1 MSLFILAM
9 PFLQLTIYGPQGGGN
24 EFPNSDLPSNW
35 ACDALDLVNIHSYS
49 GVEEFRTKGPI
60 ALQHALDSNKLMT
73 FEEFGASGEKKAET
87 LKEHIEVFNG
97 LKVPWMPWQISKPGN
112 GAGDFEFWTDEEAY
126 EVVRQGAM
134 EAGNTEGAQ
143 QFSVGCSE

>member
-1 MSLFILAM
+1 M
-9 PFLQLTIYGPQGGGN
+9 QN
-24 EFPNSDLPSNW
+24 
-35 ACDALDLVNIHSYS
+35 
-49 GVEEFRTKGPI
+49 
-60 ALQHALDSNKLMT
+60 ALDSNKLMT